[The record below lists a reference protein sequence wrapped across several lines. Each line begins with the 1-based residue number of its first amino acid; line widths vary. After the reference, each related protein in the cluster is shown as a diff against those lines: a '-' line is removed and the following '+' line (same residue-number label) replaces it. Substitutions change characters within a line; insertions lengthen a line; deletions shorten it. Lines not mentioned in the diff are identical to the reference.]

1 MKAIILAGG
10 GGTRLWPVSRKNM
23 PKQVEAIIGD
33 ATLLRATYDR
43 IRVGFAPE
51 DIYVTIAEAH
61 ADVVRGQLPD
71 LPIDNLV
78 LEPCRRETA
87 AAIGYAL
94 SRIAKN
100 DPQATFVTVNS
111 DAFVRDVP
119 EYHRA
124 LRAAEQAVQADP
136 TRTVL
141 VGIPPTYPETGYGYI
156 KMGSPAHSVEIGG
169 KSFAVHAVERFV
181 EKPDLVTAEKY
192 LADGGY
198 LWNPTLIVGRIDHFL
213 SLYRSLLPTHALYFD
228 RIAASFGTEDEDE
241 TVRSHF
247 ARIPAIS
254 IDYGILEKAEGM
266 SVMPA
271 NFGWADVGHWRAVCD
286 ILAPTPEENVVK
298 GRHVGVDSHGNL
310 IYGFGD
316 KLIAT
321 AGVRDMVIIDT
332 GDAVLVCAKDRAQ
345 DVKKIVGALEEDLEL
360 QKYL

>member
-10 GGTRLWPVSRKNM
+10 GGTRLWPVSRKHM

-51 DIYVTIAEAH
+51 DIYVAAAEAH
-61 ADVVRGQLPD
+61 ADLVRAQLPD
-71 LPIDNLV
+71 LSAENLV

-87 AAIGYAL
+87 AAIGFAL
-94 SRIAKN
+94 LRVAKK

-119 EYHRA
+119 EYHRV
-124 LRAAEQAVQADP
+124 LRAAEKTVLADP

-141 VGIPPTYPETGYGYI
+141 VGITPVYPETGYGYI
-156 KMGSPAHSVEIGG
+156 KMGERAHVAEAGG
-169 KSFAVHAVERFV
+169 KDFAVHAVERFV
-181 EKPDLVTAEKY
+181 EKPDLATAEAY
-192 LADGGY
+192 LADGSY
-198 LWNPTLIVGRIDHFL
+198 LWNPTLIVGRVDNFL
-213 SLYRSLLPTHALYFD
+213 SLYRSHLPTHSQYFD
-228 RIAASFGTEDEDE
+228 RIAKSLGTDEEDE
-241 TVRSHF
+241 TVRAHF

-266 SVMPA
+266 MTLPA
-271 NFGWADVGHWRAVCD
+271 NFGWADVGHWRTVRD
-286 ILAPTPEENVVK
+286 ILAAGTEENVVK
-298 GRHVGVDSHGNL
+298 GRHVGIESYGNL
-310 IYGFGD
+310 IYGYGD

-321 AGVRDMVIIDT
+321 AGIRDMIIIDT

-345 DVKKIVGALEEDLEL
+345 EVKKIVGALEEDLEL